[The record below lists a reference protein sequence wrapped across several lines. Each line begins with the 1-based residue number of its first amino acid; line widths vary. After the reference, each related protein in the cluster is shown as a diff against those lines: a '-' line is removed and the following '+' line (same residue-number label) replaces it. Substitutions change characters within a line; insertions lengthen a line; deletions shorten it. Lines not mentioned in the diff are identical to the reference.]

1 MTLYFISF
9 FKSIYIYIIHY
20 VIYIYNIYIYIY
32 TYYIILYYI
41 RIYILRYITHITV
54 WYVYFDIGSPSAWEC
69 LNGLLRANLGIW
81 SCTFQ
86 TAHLDLVAA
95 FDVSLSADK
104 PRGSNKCNFTIH
116 WWNVTINWGKFHHQ
130 LVELACILMRMS
142 SKTFYKPKRVGVQLT
157 LNILELWFN
166 VVNGT
171 FHVASIHGFIPYS
184 PSCGPDKANGIWR
197 GSVEHVGIFH
207 SNDSLH
213 LEAWR
218 TAKNQWFR
226 DVPMKTNTSSRRFWK
241 NIWLQGVAP
250 CTSRS
255 LLRVF
260 SRPWRLK
267 MIPDAPDTKMK
278 SVPACWQ
285 AWRST
290 RLYTSTSTTS
300 LAMLIGWAQTVLQ
313 NNHPIQVYPSVRSL
327 WSLYT
332 HPVPANTVNKCKP

>member
-20 VIYIYNIYIYIY
+20 VIYIYNIHIYILHIIL
-32 TYYIILYYI
+32 YYIILYTY
-41 RIYILRYITHITV
+41 IYILRYITHITV

-218 TAKNQWFR
+218 TAKKISGSGMFRWKQTPLRGDFERISGCRVLHLARQDPFSEFSADHEGWKWFLMLR
-226 DVPMKTNTSSRRFWK
+226 TQKWRVCRPVGKPGDPPGCTQAHPPRVLPCWSVGHKRSFKTTTQSRY
-241 NIWLQGVAP
+241 I
-250 CTSRS
+250 
-255 LLRVF
+255 RV
-260 SRPWRLK
+260 S
-267 MIPDAPDTKMK
+267 DHSDH
-278 SVPACWQ
+278 
-285 AWRST
+285 ST
-290 RLYTSTSTTS
+290 
-300 LAMLIGWAQTVLQ
+300 
-313 NNHPIQVYPSVRSL
+313 PIQFL
-327 WSLYT
+327 QIQ
-332 HPVPANTVNKCKP
+332 